1 MVVVVALDAVGFLKM
16 YILYRQREG
25 WVVDGY
31 SICIALWYPNLIRD
45 LHTAQSAVVVEPLS
59 RWRMCVLYLAPLER
73 DYTHSLCAPLS
84 LASNTPSKS
93 RVCRASGASR
103 YVRMRRESAA
113 KQPTKG
119 VSVSEIE
126 TLRIYIGDFRCT
138 FFFHTIVVHIDRR
151 RGRTT
156 LGGGW

>member
-1 MVVVVALDAVGFLKM
+1 MVVVVVLDAVGFLKM

-73 DYTHSLCAPLS
+73 DYTHSLYVLHFLWRRTHHQSLVCVARRALRVMCGWGGRVQQSSPPKVWVWVRERHCAYIYWWFS
-84 LASNTPSKS
+84 L
-93 RVCRASGASR
+93 
-103 YVRMRRESAA
+103 YV
-113 KQPTKG
+113 
-119 VSVSEIE
+119 
-126 TLRIYIGDFRCT
+126 
-138 FFFHTIVVHIDRR
+138 FFFTRLLFTST
-151 RGRTT
+151 GE
-156 LGGGW
+156 GGAQH